1 MRILIVEDEFKIAD
15 VIASRLR
22 KENYIVDVFD
32 NGEAGLDNALTNIYD
47 LIILDVMLPK
57 VDGFKILEEIRREKI
72 NAKVIMLTAK
82 SMIEDKLMGFNSG
95 ANDYLTKPF
104 HIDELVAR
112 VNAQLRMDNVQ
123 VQKYYVEAGDLRLN
137 IKNTTLTCT
146 TTNES
151 IEVVCKEFMLL
162 EYLMKNKNQV
172 LQKEQLYEKIWGLDN
187 ESESNNLEAYLS
199 FIRKKIKI
207 IGSNVQIKAIRG
219 LGYKLEVEN

>member
-22 KENYIVDVFD
+22 KENYIVDVFG
-32 NGEAGLDNALTNIYD
+32 NGEEGLDNALTNIYD

-82 SMIEDKLMGFNSG
+82 SMIEDKLTGFNNG

-123 VQKYYVEAGDLRLN
+123 VQKDYVEAGDLRLN

-146 TTNES
+146 TNNES

-162 EYLMKNKNQV
+162 EYLMKNQNQV

-219 LGYKLEVEN
+219 LVYKLEVD

>member
-22 KENYIVDVFD
+22 KENYIVDVFG
-32 NGEAGLDNALTNIYD
+32 NGEEGLHNPLTIINH

-82 SMIEDKLMGFNSG
+82 SMIEDKLTGFNNG

-123 VQKYYVEAGDLRLN
+123 VQKDYVEAGDLRLN

-146 TTNES
+146 TNNES

-162 EYLMKNKNQV
+162 EYLMKNQNQV

-219 LGYKLEVEN
+219 LGYKLEVD

>member
-22 KENYIVDVFD
+22 KENYIVDVFG
-32 NGEAGLDNALTNIYD
+32 NGEEGLDNALTNIYD

-82 SMIEDKLMGFNSG
+82 SMIEDKLTGFNNG

-123 VQKYYVEAGDLRLN
+123 VQKDYVEARDLRLN

-146 TTNES
+146 TNNES

-162 EYLMKNKNQV
+162 EYLMKNQNQV

-219 LGYKLEVEN
+219 LGYKLEVD